1 MLEFEGGLDKFL
13 PLKYEL
19 LNIPWDTPH
28 LLQGEKGVKTPRH
41 HQSSSVVLHA
51 TIVGQVLRGAGKYE
65 KAVQNMTHT

>member
-19 LNIPWDTPH
+19 LNIPWDMPH
-28 LLQGEKGVKTPRH
+28 LLQGEKA
-41 HQSSSVVLHA
+41 SSELKLSSACTAMVD
-51 TIVGQVLRGAGKYE
+51 QVLRGAGKYE